1 MSQEI
6 VKQRRTTGV
15 RRNDFID
22 LLVNASVSEE
32 ELKSD
37 DYNKFTANDDKD
49 DEVVET
55 PQANTGHSKLV
66 KKLDDDEIAA
76 STLTYLLYELAKNPT
91 VQERLYEE
99 LCNVKLESDDFYDT
113 VMNKLPYLNA
123 VVSETLR
130 KYPPVNRLERR
141 AGVSGYKLGGV
152 TLQKNQMVYV
162 SQYAMQHDPELFPD
176 PESFQPE
183 RFLPENKHLIVP
195 YSYNPF
201 GTGSTQF

>member
-1 MSQEI
+1 M
-6 VKQRRTTGV
+6 
-15 RRNDFID
+15 
-22 LLVNASVSEE
+22 
-32 ELKSD
+32 
-37 DYNKFTANDDKD
+37 
-49 DEVVET
+49 
-55 PQANTGHSKLV
+55 
-66 KKLDDDEIAA
+66 
-76 STLTYLLYELAKNPT
+76 YELAKDPT

-201 GTGSTQF
+201 GTGPRNFEF